1 MKRRSLCSSTG
12 DINLPSTTRGSYGKR
27 LRSALLSPVG
37 PPRFFKTFV
46 LRDFN
51 VELETEVPMA

>member
-1 MKRRSLCSSTG
+1 MES
-12 DINLPSTTRGSYGKR
+12 GSDQP
-27 LRSALLSPVG
+27 LLSPVG

-51 VELETEVPMA
+51 VEPETEVPMA